1 MLIERRKDLRGMK
14 QIESGLRWAK
24 LTFGSIVLDKKAIF
38 VIPNEL
44 KLRSDTKWLME
55 KWIFAKEEV
64 PGVVKLIEQEMK
76 RE

>member
-1 MLIERRKDLRGMK
+1 MLIERRKDLRGM
-14 QIESGLRWAK
+14 QQVESGLRWAK
-24 LTFGSIVLDKKAIF
+24 LTFGSMVLDKRAIF

-44 KLRSDTKWLME
+44 KLRSDAKWLME

-64 PGVVKLIEQEMK
+64 PGVVKLIEQEMN